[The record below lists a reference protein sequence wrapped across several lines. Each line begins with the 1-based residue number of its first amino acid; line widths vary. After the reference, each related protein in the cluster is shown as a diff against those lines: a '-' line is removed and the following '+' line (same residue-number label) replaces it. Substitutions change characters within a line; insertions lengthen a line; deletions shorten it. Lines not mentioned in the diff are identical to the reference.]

1 METVVAFFIQG
12 YFKLQKNGARLTV
25 FLPMKIK
32 FKNKKY
38 KTGLVMNS
46 RLKSL
51 ELFCIKNVIHR
62 KNYNTVYPE
71 ALYNFFLIY
80 FILNLWVYIIEI
92 LLSCAIWYF
101 KSILI

>member
-51 ELFCIKNVIHR
+51 ELFCIKM
-62 KNYNTVYPE
+62 
-71 ALYNFFLIY
+71 
-80 FILNLWVYIIEI
+80 
-92 LLSCAIWYF
+92 
-101 KSILI
+101 